1 MVFLYPKGGGDVMKV
16 KILKGYYDRQLDK
29 EVSEGTELS
38 VTKVRAIKLIERNLA
53 EEVKAEKKGRVI

>member
-1 MVFLYPKGGGDVMKV
+1 MKV
-16 KILKGYYDRQLDK
+16 KVLKGYYDRQLDK

-38 VTKVRAIKLIERNLA
+38 VTKARAIKLIERNLA